1 MLNISKNSVAE
12 RINPHS
18 SEAFSEIQKLKLV
31 RKVNVVLIV
40 IFAILFFALFLPWTQ
55 NVRGMGEVTTFLP
68 SQRPQTLQSPIP
80 GRIQQ
85 WFVREGDTV
94 QAGDTIVFIS
104 ELKDEYFDPLL
115 QQRTQ
120 EQLDALIGSITAYE
134 GKLVAL
140 DDVLAAMIQNRDFK
154 LQQTKQKITADSMDV
169 IAAQVRI
176 EQALIQFQRAD
187 TLFKEGIASRFD
199 FETRNQNYQEAQARF
214 QSAQAKFANTKTDFM
229 ATISDYA
236 EKISKLSSDRYTV
249 VTQLL
254 EARQKQAQLEN
265 KLSNIQVRQGYYYLT
280 APQHGMITRTYIAGL
295 GENIKEGE
303 ALAQLMPLDY
313 QIAAEI
319 FVRPVDLP
327 LIKNGQKVRLEFDG
341 WPAIVFSGWPN
352 TSFGT
357 FAAKVVAVDNVADIR
372 GYRVLV
378 VPDATD
384 GRFWPEQ
391 LRFGS
396 GVSGIMLLNDVPI
409 WYELWRQING
419 FPPEYYTG
427 ADLKP
432 AKK

>member
-1 MLNISKNSVAE
+1 MLNISKIPISDRLKPKE
-12 RINPHS
+12 
-18 SEAFSEIQKLKLV
+18 SEAFAEIQKLRLV

-40 IFAILFFALFLPWTQ
+40 LFAIILSALFLPWTQ

-94 QAGDTIVFIS
+94 AAGDTIVFIS
-104 ELKDEYFDPLL
+104 ELNNEFFDP
-115 QQRTQ
+115 QVVQRTQ
-120 EQLDALIGSITAYE
+120 EQLEALVQSITAYG
-134 GKLVAL
+134 GKLDAL
-140 DDVLAAMIQNRDFK
+140 DDVLRAMVKNRDFK
-154 LQQTKQKITADSMDV
+154 LQQTNQRIAADSMDV
-169 IAAQVRI
+169 LAAELQKN
-176 EQALIQFQRAD
+176 QSFIQFQRAE
-187 TLFKEGIASRFD
+187 TLFNEGIASRF
-199 FETRNQNYQEAQARF
+199 EYEQRNQGYQEAQARL
-214 QSAQAKFANTKTDFM
+214 QTVQARYTNSKTDYF
-229 ATISDYA
+229 ATISDFA
-236 EKISKLSSDRYTV
+236 EKISKLSSDRFTV
-249 VTQLL
+249 VTQVL
-254 EARQKQAQLEN
+254 EAKQKRAQLEN
-265 KLSNIQVRQGYYYLT
+265 RLSNIQVRQGYYYLT
-280 APQHGMITRTYIAGL
+280 APQRGMITRTYVAGL

-313 QIAAEI
+313 QVAAEI

-378 VPDATD
+378 VPDASD

-396 GVSGIMLLNDVPI
+396 GVSGIMLLNDVPV

-427 ADLKP
+427 KNIPLE
-432 AKK
+432 KK

>member
-1 MLNISKNSVAE
+1 MLNISKTSISE
-12 RINPHS
+12 RIKPQN
-18 SEAFSEIQKLKLV
+18 SEAFGEIQKLRLV

-40 IFAILFFALFLPWTQ
+40 LFVLLLSSLFLPWTQ

-80 GRIQQ
+80 GRIQK

-94 QAGDTIVFIS
+94 AAGDTIVFIS
-104 ELKDEYFDPLL
+104 ELNNEFFDP
-115 QQRTQ
+115 QVVERTK
-120 EQLDALIGSITAYE
+120 EQLDALVQSITAYE
-134 GKLVAL
+134 GKLDAL
-140 DDVLAAMIQNRDFK
+140 DDVLSAMIKNRDFK
-154 LQQTKQKITADSMDV
+154 LQQTNQRISADSMDV
-169 IAAQVRI
+169 LAAELQKN
-176 EQALIQFQRAD
+176 QSFIQFQRAE
-187 TLFKEGIASRFD
+187 TLFNEGIASRF
-199 FETRNQNYQEAQARF
+199 EYEQRNQGYQEAQARF
-214 QSAQAKFANTKTDFM
+214 QTVQARYTNSKTDYF
-229 ATISDYA
+229 ATISDFA
-236 EKISKLSSDRYTV
+236 EKISKLRSDRYTV

-254 EARQKQAQLEN
+254 EAKQKRAQLEN
-265 KLSNIQVRQGYYYLT
+265 RLSNIQVRQGYYYLT
-280 APQHGMITRTYIAGL
+280 APQRGMITRTYVAGL

-313 QIAAEI
+313 QMAAEI

-357 FAAKVVAVDNVADIR
+357 FAAKVVAVDNVADTR

-378 VPDATD
+378 VPDASD

-396 GVSGIMLLNDVPI
+396 GVSGIMLLNDVPV

-427 ADLKP
+427 TNISQ